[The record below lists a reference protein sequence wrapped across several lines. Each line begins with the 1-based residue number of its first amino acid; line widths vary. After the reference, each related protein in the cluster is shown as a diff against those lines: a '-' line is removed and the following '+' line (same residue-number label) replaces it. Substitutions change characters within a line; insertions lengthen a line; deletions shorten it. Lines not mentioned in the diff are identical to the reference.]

1 MGLLHLTVNETHAIL
16 RGLDGLGELNAHL
29 FLKKELFPTPH
40 CPSDSQEFYQLF
52 QESQLHK

>member
-29 FLKKELFPTPH
+29 FKKRIISYSSLSFRLSRILPAIPGISIT
-40 CPSDSQEFYQLF
+40 
-52 QESQLHK
+52 